1 MDRDPRDITLARYL
15 PVQRLRVA
23 EHRVERPRFRA
34 IDAHNHLGQ
43 PFGAEWP
50 DRSAADLAAA
60 LDESG
65 IEAVVD
71 LDGGWGDGLRQE
83 IARWQDALP
92 GRVAVFA
99 TLDYERWTDDASF
112 GETEAA

>member
-1 MDRDPRDITLARYL
+1 MDRELRDVTLARYL
-15 PVQRLRVA
+15 PRQRLRVP
-23 EHRVERPRFRA
+23 EHRVARPLVPA

-43 PFGAEWP
+43 PFGAEWTS
-50 DRSAADLAAA
+50 RSAADLAVA

-65 IEAVVD
+65 IDAVVD
-71 LDGGWGDGLRQE
+71 LDGGWGEGLRRE

-99 TLDYERWTDDASF
+99 TLDYERWAGDPAF
-112 GETEAA
+112 